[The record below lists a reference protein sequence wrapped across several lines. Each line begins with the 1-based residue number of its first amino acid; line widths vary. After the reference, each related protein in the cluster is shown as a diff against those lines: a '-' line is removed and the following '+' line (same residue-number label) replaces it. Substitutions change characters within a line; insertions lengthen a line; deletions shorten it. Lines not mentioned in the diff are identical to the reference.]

1 MKKAIVLFILF
12 SVLLTSQVLAQK
24 HGFAEIKSL
33 IDSRVICS
41 ELTNEQLEEIGDYYM
56 EQMHPGEAH
65 EIMDNMMGGE
75 GSQSLKQVHINMARR
90 LYCNENVYIGY
101 GIMGSGG
108 MTGMMNMIGGGMMG
122 NYQPYSPYSNY
133 GYWSLFQIVFL
144 VVSII
149 FIALLAYKFGVQK
162 AVPSESWLSIVK
174 KRFARGEITKR
185 QFYEMKRDL
194 EE

>member
-1 MKKAIVLFILF
+1 MRPVYSMVA
-12 SVLLTSQVLAQK
+12 LLMAVAPVACAQMPMTGK
-24 HGFAEIKSL
+24 MAPM
-33 IDSRVICS
+33 S
-41 ELTNEQLEEIGDYYM
+41 EGSSM
-56 EQMHPGEAH
+56 MG
-65 EIMDNMMGGE
+65 MMNMMGG
-75 GSQSLKQVHINMARR
+75 S
-90 LYCNENVYIGY
+90 
-101 GIMGSGG
+101 
-108 MTGMMNMIGGGMMG
+108 MMG